1 MKTNIIEDDIMVSS
15 FISEESEKEQ
25 ELDDSQKSTDESSKP
40 WFNDILNEKDL
51 EEIDPARGKFLQQ
64 LKELSNRKSKIA
76 YDNTLSLEAKTC
88 QIQNL
93 SLNDST
99 TEPAVRLEDL
109 SLTFSYLPSSRVFGF
124 QSADLIK
131 NGSDI
136 EVRLFSCRRAN
147 AVTTNLTRIVVR
159 FFRSP
164 LKTWTST

>member
-1 MKTNIIEDDIMVSS
+1 MVSS
-15 FISEESEKEQ
+15 FISEESEKEL
-25 ELDDSQKSTDESSKP
+25 ELMAVDDATKSVDESGKP
-40 WFNDILNEKDL
+40 WFTGILNEKDL
-51 EEIDPARGKFLQQ
+51 EEIDPLRSKFLQQ

-76 YDNTLSLEAKTC
+76 FDNTLSLEAKTC

-109 SLTFSYLPSSRVFGF
+109 ALTFTYLPSSRVFGF

-136 EVRLFSCRRAN
+136 EVRFAF
-147 AVTTNLTRIVVR
+147 IM
-159 FFRSP
+159 
-164 LKTWTST
+164 K

>member
-1 MKTNIIEDDIMVSS
+1 MEDDIMVSS

-25 ELDDSQKSTDESSKP
+25 ELMALDDPPKSTDESGRP
-40 WFNDILNEKDL
+40 WFSGILNEKDL
-51 EEIDPARGKFLQQ
+51 EEIDPLRSKFLQQ
-64 LKELSNRKSKIA
+64 MKELSNRKSKIA

-109 SLTFSYLPSSRVFGF
+109 ALTFTYLPSSRVFGF

-131 NGSDI
+131 SGSDI
-136 EVRLFSCRRAN
+136 EVRF
-147 AVTTNLTRIVVR
+147 V
-159 FFRSP
+159 F
-164 LKTWTST
+164 